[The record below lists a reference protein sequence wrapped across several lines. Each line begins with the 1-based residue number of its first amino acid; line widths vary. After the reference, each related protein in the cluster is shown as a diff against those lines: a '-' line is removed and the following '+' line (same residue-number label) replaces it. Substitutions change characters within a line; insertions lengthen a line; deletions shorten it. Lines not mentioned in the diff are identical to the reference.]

1 MAGSRAILAE
11 EERRLIG
18 RRIRRRRLF
27 LKQSQAGLARAL
39 GVTYQL
45 LQKYE
50 AGVNRVPKSRLD
62 QIASLLEVTPD
73 YFSLESASVA
83 VQDAD
88 ALDGFL
94 QSREAIDFNRVVA
107 GLPDA
112 ARARLIMAVGFYCD
126 SLSRP
131 ETPDI
136 AGLTQWLRKLS
147 DRSGSAGIAGDAQ
160 DALHATKVE
169 LARLLGRTLR
179 ARRMTQSFAGQI
191 LLTNQARIS
200 TLARGDVRGVSLDKL
215 LRYFVLLG
223 WDLRIGIVRR
233 PGDRP
238 GMLQIAVRDA

>member
-1 MAGSRAILAE
+1 MAGSRAILAG

-27 LKQSQAGLARAL
+27 LKQSQAALARAL

-50 AGVNRVPKSRLD
+50 AGVNRVPKARLD
-62 QIASLLEVTPD
+62 QIASLLDVAPD
-73 YFSLESASVA
+73 YFSLESQTTA
-83 VQDAD
+83 VRNAD

-94 QSREAIDFNRVVA
+94 QSRQAIDFNRLVA
-107 GLPDA
+107 GLSDT

-131 ETPDI
+131 EDPDI
-136 AGLTQWLRKLS
+136 AALTGWLRKIS
-147 DRSGSAGIAGDAQ
+147 DKHGSADIAAAAQ
-160 DALHATKVE
+160 DALQATKVE

-179 ARRMTQSFAGQI
+179 TRKMTQSFAGQI
-191 LLTNQARIS
+191 LRTNQARVS

-215 LRYFVLLG
+215 LRHFVLLG
-223 WDLRIGIVRR
+223 WDLSIGIARR

-238 GMLQIAVRDA
+238 GRLQITVRDT